1 MAAGIEVVKAGKFG
15 GVSGDDKLAAYF
27 VANGVLLTEGE
38 HLADAIDGEPG
49 LGRAGLI
56 VEAGVE
62 DSGVVSCL
70 MAADGGFLFKD
81 GDLSVGE
88 SVLESEG
95 GG

>member
-1 MAAGIEVVKAGKFG
+1 MEVVKAGEFG
-15 GVSGDDKLAAYF
+15 GVSGDDKLAADF
-27 VANGVLLTEGE
+27 VADGVLLTEGE

-49 LGRAGLI
+49 FGRAGLV

-62 DSGVVSCL
+62 DSGVVPRL

-81 GDLSVGE
+81 GDLCVGE
-88 SVLESEG
+88 TVLESKG